1 MVRGVSVVVAYSVT
15 GSATTQAT
23 GFAVEAIN
31 HLSHRERWSLRT
43 SSRSP

>member
-1 MVRGVSVVVAYSVT
+1 MIGGPSTVVAYSVT

-31 HLSHRERWSLRT
+31 HLSHRERYSLRT
-43 SSRSP
+43 SSGSP